1 MERDRARVESWPT
14 TAAGG
19 GITLTRRPAEDAL
32 RAVSRCAVGKKQRGA
47 RRCEEEGKADRRDPL
62 VSGSGQRTGGGK
74 VNGSA
79 GQVGP
84 ADCVGAS
91 AGARVGLASA
101 RFWAGVRTGLVRGV
115 RLAFVFN
122 LNG

>member
-32 RAVSRCAVGKKQRGA
+32 RAVSRRALGKKQRGA

-62 VSGSGQRTGGGK
+62 VRGLGSEQVGGRLTCRRGKLGRLAARALARGSGFGEVLGRGK
-74 VNGSA
+74 AWFS
-79 GQVGP
+79 
-84 ADCVGAS
+84 
-91 AGARVGLASA
+91 
-101 RFWAGVRTGLVRGV
+101 
-115 RLAFVFN
+115 
-122 LNG
+122 